1 MNLKNVSKETWIRT
15 ATLLLALINQ
25 ALVMFGKEILPFT
38 VDEVYE
44 VGTVVFTL
52 FASVWSW
59 WKNQSFTEEAQ
70 IADEV
75 MKELKAERKA
85 EKGII
90 EEEEQIEDV
99 NIELE

>member
-1 MNLKNVSKETWIRT
+1 MNFKNVSKETWLRT
-15 ATLLLALINQ
+15 ATLFLALVNQILVTTGFEAFPFEVDELYEIGSTVITALLAIW
-25 ALVMFGKEILPFT
+25 A
-38 VDEVYE
+38 
-44 VGTVVFTL
+44 
-52 FASVWSW
+52 W